1 LKSSRGPYSAKTTI
15 EELCHTPHAGPKDP
29 PIGPPQE
36 ELEEAVGSSDA
47 ELISAVAGRMEEA
60 NEKEIAGI
68 VSAIDGLISAGKYGE
83 VGDELN
89 RLSLH
94 MRLREKIE
102 QALVG

>member
-1 LKSSRGPYSAKTTI
+1 M
-15 EELCHTPHAGPKDP
+15 
-29 PIGPPQE
+29 
-36 ELEEAVGSSDA
+36 GSSDA

-68 VSAIDGLISAGKYGE
+68 VSAIDGFISAGKYGE